1 MTMIIGSALDM
12 TENYDTCGYCTC
24 TGKDGDQFV
33 RCGGDACPVCLGS
46 GLSRLCPTCLG
57 VGHHPDS
64 ENTACWTCDGAG
76 EVA

>member
-1 MTMIIGSALDM
+1 MTMIIGPALDM
-12 TENYDTCGYCTC
+12 TENYDTCGYCTN
-24 TGKDGDQFV
+24 TGHPEDTTEP
-33 RCGGDACPVCLGS
+33 CPICRGC

>member
-12 TENYDTCGYCTC
+12 TENYDTCGYCTG
-24 TGKDGDQFV
+24 TGPTTDGNSP
-33 RCGGDACPVCLGS
+33 GESCPVCVGS

-64 ENTACWTCDGAG
+64 ENAACWICDGAG